1 MKTEIVDIDFDSE
14 FGVTVVTLKTPL
26 GFFYGSSQINKDVDT
41 LPPSQMIGGRI
52 AEGRAYINFYNTLL
66 ENKRYELK
74 GIKRLL
80 NSSSPDKAGYNHI
93 LKMYDVIYNEY
104 IELKRD
110 KLAYQQDIKSA
121 INGRAMYLRSRTED
135 KKAKKEKLDALGNAI
150 KALGQNNSKE

>member
-1 MKTEIVDIDFDSE
+1 MKTEIVDIDFDLD

-26 GFFYGSSQINKDVDT
+26 GFFYGSSQINTEEDKF
-41 LPPSQMIGGRI
+41 PPSQMIGGRI
-52 AEGRAYINFYNTLL
+52 AEDRAYINFYNSLL

-80 NSSSPDKAGYNHI
+80 NSSSPDTAGYNHI
-93 LKMYDVIYNEY
+93 LKMYDVISEELN
-104 IELKRD
+104 ELKRM
-110 KLAYQQDIKSA
+110 KLYYQEDIKSA
-121 INGRAMYLRSRTED
+121 INGRAMYVRSRTED